1 MSSIFKTFG
10 RGLLY
15 VVLFPL
21 LVVGIAIYAVLGIF
35 IYLFQLGKLIYL
47 FFTGRTLFSDLE
59 EDIALKAKLAANAP
73 EENKESEL
81 SLYPS
86 DSPIYTSGYM
96 SPTYEDK
103 EEHKPEYEEDVKS
116 EEDSD
121 NEY

>member
-1 MSSIFKTFG
+1 MSSVFKTFG

-59 EDIALKAKLAANAP
+59 EDIALKAKLAANTP

-103 EEHKPEYEEDVKS
+103 KEPEPEYEEDVKS
-116 EEDSD
+116 EEDND

>member
-1 MSSIFKTFG
+1 MSSVFKTFG

-103 EEHKPEYEEDVKS
+103 EKPEPEYEEDVKS